1 MSVTII
7 MPSYNS
13 ENFIIE
19 SIESVLAQ
27 TYSNWELIIVDDCS
41 PDDSNKIIAKY
52 IDSDSRIKLIKLQKN
67 SGPAIA
73 RNMAIETANGRYI
86 AFLDS
91 DDVWLP
97 NKLEKQIKFMQDNDL
112 AFTYSSYKLVGEDN
126 EGLGLFITKDKI
138 SYFDMLK
145 TCSVGC
151 LTAIYDTE
159 KIGKQYMPLILK
171 RQDYGLW
178 LKILKL
184 IGETRGILEPLA
196 TYRIRKNSVSSNKV
210 KAAKYQ
216 WKIYREIEKL
226 SFLKSLY
233 YFAFY
238 AYNGIIK
245 YKNK

>member
-7 MPSYNS
+7 MPSYDS
-13 ENFIIE
+13 EKFIIE

-41 PDDSNKIIAKY
+41 PDDSNKIITKY
-52 IDSDSRIKLIKLQKN
+52 VDSDGRIKLIKLQKN
-67 SGPAIA
+67 SGPAVA
-73 RNMAIETANGRYI
+73 RNTAIEAASGRYI

-97 NKLEKQIKFMQDNDL
+97 NKLETQINFMHNNDL
-112 AFTYSSYKLVGEDN
+112 AFTYSSYRLVGEDN
-126 EGLGLFITKDKI
+126 EHLGVFITKDKI

-151 LTAIYDTE
+151 LTAIYDTK

-184 IGETRGILEPLA
+184 IGETKGISEPLA

-216 WKIYREIEKL
+216 WKIYRDIEKL

-233 YFAFY
+233 YFVFY
-238 AYNGIIK
+238 AYNGVTK
-245 YKNK
+245 YKK

>member
-7 MPSYNS
+7 MPSYDS
-13 ENFIIE
+13 EKFIIE

-41 PDDSNKIIAKY
+41 PDDSTKIITKY
-52 IDSDSRIKLIKLQKN
+52 VDSDGRIKLIKLQKN
-67 SGPAIA
+67 SGPAVA
-73 RNMAIETANGRYI
+73 RNTAIEAASGRYI

-97 NKLEKQIKFMQDNDL
+97 NKLETQINFMHNNDL
-112 AFTYSSYKLVGEDN
+112 AFTYSSYRLVGEDN
-126 EGLGLFITKDKI
+126 EHLGVFITKDKI

-151 LTAIYDTE
+151 LTAIYDTK

-184 IGETRGILEPLA
+184 IGETKGISEPLA

-216 WKIYREIEKL
+216 WKIYRDIEKL

-233 YFAFY
+233 YFVFY
-238 AYNGIIK
+238 AYNGVTK
-245 YKNK
+245 YKK

>member
-7 MPSYNS
+7 MPSYDS
-13 ENFIIE
+13 EKFIIE
-19 SIESVLAQ
+19 SVESVLAQ

-41 PDDSNKIIAKY
+41 PDDSNRIITKY
-52 IDSDSRIKLIKLQKN
+52 VDNDSRIKLIKLQKN
-67 SGPAIA
+67 SGPAVA
-73 RNMAIETANGRYI
+73 RNTAIEAASGRYI

-126 EGLGLFITKDKI
+126 EDLGLFITKDKI
-138 SYFDMLK
+138 SYLDMLK

-184 IGETRGILEPLA
+184 IGETKGILEPLA
-196 TYRIRKNSVSSNKV
+196 TYRLRKNSVSSNKV

-238 AYNGIIK
+238 AYNGVTK

>member
-13 ENFIIE
+13 EKFIIE
-19 SIESVLAQ
+19 SVESVLVQ

-41 PDDSNKIIAKY
+41 PDDSNKIITKY
-52 IDSDSRIKLIKLQKN
+52 VDNDSRIKLIKLQKN
-67 SGPAIA
+67 SGPAVA
-73 RNMAIETANGRYI
+73 RNTAIEAANGRYI

-97 NKLEKQIKFMQDNDL
+97 NKLETQINFMHDNDL
-112 AFTYSSYKLVGEDN
+112 AFTYSSYRLVGEDN
-126 EGLGLFITKDKI
+126 EHLGVFITKDKI

-233 YFAFY
+233 YFVFY
-238 AYNGIIK
+238 AYNGVTK

>member
-13 ENFIIE
+13 EKFIIE
-19 SIESVLAQ
+19 SVESVLVQ

-41 PDDSNKIIAKY
+41 PDSSNHIIMKY
-52 IDSDSRIKLIKLQKN
+52 VDSDHRIKLIKLEKN
-67 SGPAIA
+67 SGPAVA
-73 RNMAIETANGRYI
+73 RNTAIEAANGRYI

-126 EGLGLFITKDKI
+126 EDLGLFITKDKI

-196 TYRIRKNSVSSNKV
+196 TYRIRKSSVSSNKV

-233 YFAFY
+233 YFVFY
-238 AYNGIIK
+238 AYNGVTK

>member
-1 MSVTII
+1 MSVAII
-7 MPSYNS
+7 MPSYDS
-13 ENFIIE
+13 EKFIVE
-19 SIESVLAQ
+19 SVESVLAQ
-27 TYSNWELIIVDDCS
+27 TYSKWELIIVDDCS
-41 PDDSNKIIAKY
+41 PDDSNKIITKY
-52 IDSDSRIKLIKLQKN
+52 VDSDCRIKLIKLQKN

-126 EGLGLFITKDKI
+126 EDLGLFITKDKI

-238 AYNGIIK
+238 AYNGVTK

>member
-126 EGLGLFITKDKI
+126 EDLGLFITKDKI

>member
-7 MPSYNS
+7 MPSYCS
-13 ENFIIE
+13 EKFIVE

-27 TYSNWELIIVDDCS
+27 TYIDWELIIVDDCS
-41 PDDSNKIIAKY
+41 PDSSNHIIMKY
-52 IDSDSRIKLIKLQKN
+52 VDSDHRIKLIKLEKN

-126 EGLGLFITKDKI
+126 ENLGLFITKDKI

-196 TYRIRKNSVSSNKV
+196 IYRIRKNSVSSHKA

-216 WKIYREIEKL
+216 RKIYREIEKL

>member
-13 ENFIIE
+13 EKFIIE
-19 SIESVLAQ
+19 SVESVLVQ

-41 PDDSNKIIAKY
+41 PDSSNHIIMKY
-52 IDSDSRIKLIKLQKN
+52 VDSDHRIKLIKLEKN
-67 SGPAIA
+67 SGPAVA
-73 RNMAIETANGRYI
+73 RNTAIEAANGRYI

-126 EGLGLFITKDKI
+126 EDLGLFITKDKI

-184 IGETRGILEPLA
+184 IGETKGILESLA

-233 YFAFY
+233 YFVFY
-238 AYNGIIK
+238 AYNGVTK

>member
-73 RNMAIETANGRYI
+73 RNMAIETANSRYI

-138 SYFDMLK
+138 SYFDMLTIYAIDLKK
-145 TCSVGC
+145 T
-151 LTAIYDTE
+151 
-159 KIGKQYMPLILK
+159 
-171 RQDYGLW
+171 GLW
-178 LKILKL
+178 IVVEN
-184 IGETRGILEPLA
+184 I
-196 TYRIRKNSVSSNKV
+196 
-210 KAAKYQ
+210 KAY
-216 WKIYREIEKL
+216 WRD
-226 SFLKSLY
+226 
-233 YFAFY
+233 
-238 AYNGIIK
+238 
-245 YKNK
+245 

>member
-7 MPSYNS
+7 MPSYDS
-13 ENFIIE
+13 EKFIIE

-41 PDDSNKIIAKY
+41 PDDSNKIITKY
-52 IDSDSRIKLIKLQKN
+52 VDSDGRIKLIKLQKN
-67 SGPAIA
+67 SGPAVA
-73 RNMAIETANGRYI
+73 RNTAIEAASGRYI

-97 NKLEKQIKFMQDNDL
+97 NKLETQINFMHDNDL
-112 AFTYSSYKLVGEDN
+112 AFTYSSYRLVGEDN
-126 EGLGLFITKDKI
+126 EHLGVFITKDKI

-151 LTAIYDTE
+151 LTAIYDTK

-184 IGETRGILEPLA
+184 IGETKGISEPLA

-216 WKIYREIEKL
+216 WKIYRDIEKL

-233 YFAFY
+233 YFVFY
-238 AYNGIIK
+238 AYNGVTK
-245 YKNK
+245 YKK

>member
-7 MPSYNS
+7 MPSYKS
-13 ENFIIE
+13 EKFIIE
-19 SIESVLAQ
+19 SVESVLAQ

-41 PDDSNKIIAKY
+41 PDDSNKVITKY
-52 IDSDSRIKLIKLQKN
+52 VDSDYRIKLIKLQKN

-126 EGLGLFITKDKI
+126 EDFGLFITKDKI

>member
-13 ENFIIE
+13 EKFIIE
-19 SIESVLAQ
+19 SVESVLAQ

-41 PDDSNKIIAKY
+41 PDDSNKIITKY
-52 IDSDSRIKLIKLQKN
+52 VDSDCRIKLIKLQKN
-67 SGPAIA
+67 SGPAVA
-73 RNMAIETANGRYI
+73 RNMAIEAASGRYI

-97 NKLEKQIKFMQDNDL
+97 NKLETQINFMRENNL
-112 AFTYSSYKLVGEDN
+112 AFTYSSYGLVGEDN
-126 EGLGLFITKDKI
+126 EDLGLFITKDKI
-138 SYFDMLK
+138 SYFDILK

-196 TYRIRKNSVSSNKV
+196 IYRIRKNSVSSNKV

-238 AYNGIIK
+238 TYNGVTK

>member
-7 MPSYNS
+7 MPSYDS
-13 ENFIIE
+13 EKFIIE
-19 SIESVLAQ
+19 SVESVLAQ

-41 PDDSNKIIAKY
+41 PDDSNRIITKY
-52 IDSDSRIKLIKLQKN
+52 VDNDSRIKLIKLQKN
-67 SGPAIA
+67 SGPAVA
-73 RNMAIETANGRYI
+73 RNTAIEAASGRYI

-126 EGLGLFITKDKI
+126 EDLGLFITKDKI

-184 IGETRGILEPLA
+184 IGETKGILEPLA
-196 TYRIRKNSVSSNKV
+196 TYRLRKNSVSSNKV

-238 AYNGIIK
+238 AYNGVTK

>member
-13 ENFIIE
+13 EKFIVE
-19 SIESVLAQ
+19 SVESVLAQ
-27 TYSNWELIIVDDCS
+27 TYSKWELIIVDDCS
-41 PDDSNKIIAKY
+41 LDDSNKIITKY
-52 IDSDSRIKLIKLQKN
+52 VDSDCRIKLIKLQKN

-126 EGLGLFITKDKI
+126 EDLGLFITKDKI

-184 IGETRGILEPLA
+184 IGKTMGILEPLA

>member
-13 ENFIIE
+13 EKFIVE
-19 SIESVLAQ
+19 SVESVLAQ

-41 PDDSNKIIAKY
+41 PDDSNNIITKY
-52 IDSDSRIKLIKLQKN
+52 VDNDSRIKLIKLQKN
-67 SGPAIA
+67 SGPAVA
-73 RNMAIETANGRYI
+73 RNTAIEAANGRYI

-126 EGLGLFITKDKI
+126 EDLGLFITKDKI

-233 YFAFY
+233 YFVFY
-238 AYNGIIK
+238 AYNGVTK

>member
-7 MPSYNS
+7 MPSYDS
-13 ENFIIE
+13 EKFIIE
-19 SIESVLAQ
+19 SVESVLAQ
-27 TYSNWELIIVDDCS
+27 TYSKWELIIVDDCS
-41 PDDSNKIIAKY
+41 PDDSNRIITKY
-52 IDSDSRIKLIKLQKN
+52 VDNDSRIKLIKLQKN

-126 EGLGLFITKDKI
+126 EDLGLFITKDKI

-184 IGETRGILEPLA
+184 IGKTMGILEPLA

>member
-7 MPSYNS
+7 MPSYDS
-13 ENFIIE
+13 EKFIIE

-41 PDDSNKIIAKY
+41 PDDSNKIITKY
-52 IDSDSRIKLIKLQKN
+52 VDSDGRIKLIKLQKN
-67 SGPAIA
+67 SGPAVA
-73 RNMAIETANGRYI
+73 RNTAIEAASGRYI

-97 NKLEKQIKFMQDNDL
+97 NKLETQINFMHDNDL
-112 AFTYSSYKLVGEDN
+112 AFTYSSYRLVGEDN
-126 EGLGLFITKDKI
+126 EHLGVFITKDKI

-151 LTAIYDTE
+151 LTAIYDTK

-184 IGETRGILEPLA
+184 IGETKGISEPLA

-216 WKIYREIEKL
+216 WKIYRDIEKL

-233 YFAFY
+233 YFVFY
-238 AYNGIIK
+238 AYNGVTK

>member
-7 MPSYNS
+7 MPSYDS
-13 ENFIIE
+13 EKFIIE

-41 PDDSNKIIAKY
+41 PDDSNKIITKY
-52 IDSDSRIKLIKLQKN
+52 VDSDGRIKLIKLQKN
-67 SGPAIA
+67 SGPAVA
-73 RNMAIETANGRYI
+73 RNTAIEAASGRYI

-97 NKLEKQIKFMQDNDL
+97 NKLETQINFMHDNDL
-112 AFTYSSYKLVGEDN
+112 AFTYSSYRLVGEDN
-126 EGLGLFITKDKI
+126 EHLGVFITKDKI
-138 SYFDMLK
+138 SYFDILK

-151 LTAIYDTE
+151 LTAIYDTK

-184 IGETRGILEPLA
+184 IGETKGISEPLA

-216 WKIYREIEKL
+216 WKIYRDIEKL

-233 YFAFY
+233 YFVFY
-238 AYNGIIK
+238 AYNGVTK